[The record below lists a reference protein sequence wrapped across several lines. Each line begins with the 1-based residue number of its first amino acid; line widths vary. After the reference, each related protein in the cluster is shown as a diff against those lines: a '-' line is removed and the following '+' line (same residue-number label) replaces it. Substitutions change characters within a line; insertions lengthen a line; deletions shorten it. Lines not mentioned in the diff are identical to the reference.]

1 MKTYGKSL
9 EEHLSSVHDYREQ
22 GSATCQPFQ
31 LRYRYQCPVFPILI
45 VTGTEFSSRHGHDGT
60 LLRWVKQPVLPV

>member
-22 GSATCQPFQ
+22 GSATCQPLQ
-31 LRYRYQCPVFPILI
+31 LRYYVFPILI